1 MGIDFTGRGRLRGR
15 ALSDGR
21 FTSMLRTVYHHLGDS
36 WKWAH
41 EASDFAASLFYS
53 SISGVSKWF
62 FPQAPSKLSTQ
73 TFKPVHNLGFTFPRS
88 RASSLVLLRI
98 IEANSRQ
105 YRFDWRSLIALS
117 RGARG
122 YPAHPSSIQCPLQ
135 GRGNAVRIAQD
146 PHRCIR
152 VTHGYRLGVRE
163 PVALGN
169 ASTCSGHSA
178 IFIGCPKKY

>member
-73 TFKPVHNLGFTFPRS
+73 TFKPVHNLGDTSLRL
-88 RASSLVLLRI
+88 RARCQRQAPGVLLRSQH
-98 IEANSRQ
+98 SR
-105 YRFDWRSLIALS
+105 DRS
-117 RGARG
+117 
-122 YPAHPSSIQCPLQ
+122 C
-135 GRGNAVRIAQD
+135 NW
-146 PHRCIR
+146 
-152 VTHGYRLGVRE
+152 
-163 PVALGN
+163 
-169 ASTCSGHSA
+169 
-178 IFIGCPKKY
+178 

>member
-1 MGIDFTGRGRLRGR
+1 FAHSPNDWTGTSSSQNLSPSVAATDLSCSATAR
-15 ALSDGR
+15 AS
-21 FTSMLRTVYHHLGDS
+21 T
-36 WKWAH
+36 K
-41 EASDFAASLFYS
+41 
-53 SISGVSKWF
+53 SGVD
-62 FPQAPSKLSTQ
+62 PIQPCRE
-73 TFKPVHNLGFTFPRS
+73 VHFTFPRS